1 MSIARGF
8 IPCSSTLFSLLAHT
22 LLLLLLLLLRLLLFV
37 GLRLAADHSY
47 QHNYKLG
54 CRLCVSLTSPHPSR
68 RNTRSLSRPGEI
80 FVFVFFSFLH
90 LFYLLLFFFLFFSS
104 SSPLLSSRCLLLLC
118 VSSDRGFLL
127 LSLCVTNA
135 ANFFRNLSSTYR
147 KFSIE
152 KLRKFFICNFSTI
165 YSLIKKELLKISH
178 SSVFYILFRFEIRCK
193 RCCVMSQS
201 RTTV

>member
-1 MSIARGF
+1 MRYAEKYKREGRGEEKNEGRKVSMRETRRKKKQKGRKNIEEPCIEQLMSIARGF

-90 LFYLLLFFFLFFSS
+90 LFYLLLFFFLFF
-104 SSPLLSSRCLLLLC
+104 LLVVFFSFVFLPIVDSFYLVSASQRLQIFLGTSR
-118 VSSDRGFLL
+118 VFTESFQ
-127 LSLCVTNA
+127 
-135 ANFFRNLSSTYR
+135 
-147 KFSIE
+147 
-152 KLRKFFICNFSTI
+152 
-165 YSLIKKELLKISH
+165 LKN
-178 SSVFYILFRFEIRCK
+178 
-193 RCCVMSQS
+193 
-201 RTTV
+201 